1 MNKRKQLGSLFA
13 PNGYKAGYGLLSSP
27 WGEEGGGWRVWRAVS
42 GKKCLLN
49 PVEVKRSPI

>member
-27 WGEEGGGWRVWRAVS
+27 WGGGAGGVEGMEGCKWEEMPA
-42 GKKCLLN
+42 
-49 PVEVKRSPI
+49 